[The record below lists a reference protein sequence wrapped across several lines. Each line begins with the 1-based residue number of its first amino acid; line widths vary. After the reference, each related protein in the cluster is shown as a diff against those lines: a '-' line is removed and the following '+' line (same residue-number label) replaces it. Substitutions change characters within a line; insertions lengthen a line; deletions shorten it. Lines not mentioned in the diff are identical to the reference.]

1 MIKTAITQ
9 RLAGTGGAKWEVHF
23 KGRALAEAGADVIEL
38 SIGEPD
44 VPPPEELLQ
53 AATDAMWQGRTKYAP
68 GEGELGLREA
78 LAERYTKSTG
88 RAIHRDHVLCFPG
101 TQTSLYI
108 VMMGV
113 AETGCEVLVGDPM
126 YATYEGVIRASGAE
140 VVPVPLR
147 PENGFRMNAEDLAA
161 KVTDKTTAILLTTP
175 HNPSGAIL
183 TTEDIKAIGRVAID
197 NDLWI
202 VSDEVYEDF
211 VYEAGTFS
219 SPLAMPELA
228 DRVIVVSSISKSHA
242 APGFRSGWSIGPVE
256 FNEAL
261 LALSE
266 TMLFGNQPFIAD
278 MTEKA
283 IREGSSVVEGMRTR
297 FEARAS
303 RLQSRLES
311 GGALKVHKP
320 EAGMFALI
328 DVSSTGMTAHQYAL
342 HLLEHAQVV
351 VMPGSSF
358 GESLNDWV
366 RVALTVDDERFD
378 TACDR
383 IVAHA
388 NGL

>member
-1 MIKTAITQ
+1 MKKTAITQ
-9 RLAGTGGAKWEVHF
+9 RLAGSGGAKWEVHF
-23 KGRALAEAGADVIEL
+23 EGRKLAEAGEDIIEL

-53 AATDAMWQGRTKYAP
+53 AAADAMWKGRTQYAA
-68 GEGELGLREA
+68 GEGEIGLRDA

-88 RAIHRDHVLCFPG
+88 QPIGRDNILCFPG
-101 TQTSLYI
+101 TQTSLYV

-113 AETGCEVLVGDPM
+113 AETGCDVLVGDPM

-147 PENGFRMNAEDLAA
+147 PENNFRMSAEDLAA
-161 KVTDKTTAILLTTP
+161 RVTDKTSAILLTTP

-183 TTEDIKAIGRVAID
+183 TSEDINAIGKVAIEH
-197 NDLWI
+197 DLWI

-211 VYEAGTFS
+211 VYEAGTFN
-219 SPLAMPELA
+219 SPLASAELA

-242 APGFRSGWSIGPVE
+242 APGFRSGWSVGPVE
-256 FNEAL
+256 FNNDL

-283 IREGSSVVEGMRTR
+283 IRDGSSVVEGMRTR

-303 RLQSRLES
+303 RLKSQLETAS
-311 GGALKVHKP
+311 SLTVHKP

-328 DVSSTGMTAHQYAL
+328 NVSSTGMQARDYAL
-342 HLLEHAQVV
+342 HLLENTGVV
-351 VMPGSSF
+351 LMPGSSF
-358 GESLNDWV
+358 GNSLNNWV
-366 RVALTVDDERFD
+366 RVALTVDDKRFD
-378 TACDR
+378 EACER
-383 IVAHA
+383 IVKHA
-388 NGL
+388 NSL